1 VLLLAS
7 VLYWTFFFM
16 SHPRLTIV
24 LYWTFVVKLENGSA
38 SIITPV
44 GTALAG
50 RIALRV
56 PPL

>member
-1 VLLLAS
+1 
-7 VLYWTFFFM
+7 M